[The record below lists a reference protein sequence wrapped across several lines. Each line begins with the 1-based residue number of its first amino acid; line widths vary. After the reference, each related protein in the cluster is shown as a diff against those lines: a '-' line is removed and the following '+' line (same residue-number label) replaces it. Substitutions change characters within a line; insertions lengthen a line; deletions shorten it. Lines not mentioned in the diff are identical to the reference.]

1 MNQTLLI
8 VIFSWLLLIS
18 IVAIWIIIYFIKL
31 SKGVDKGNLIK
42 ILENLI
48 TKVGENE
55 RSIKEIEKV
64 IKEIKEDEVY
74 HLQKVAIVRFNPFK
88 ELGGDHSFSLA
99 LLNANY
105 SGFVITGL
113 HTRERTRVYV
123 KKIDRGKSTTEL
135 SEEEKEAIK
144 RAERGIG
151 KSSS

>member
-8 VIFSWLLLIS
+8 IIFSWLFLIS
-18 IVAIWIIIYFIKL
+18 IVVIWIFIYFKKL

-42 ILENLI
+42 ILESLI
-48 TKVGENE
+48 IKEGENE
-55 RSIKEIEKV
+55 KSIKEIEKV
-64 IKEIKEDEVY
+64 IKDIKEDNLY
-74 HLQKVAIVRFNPFK
+74 HIQKVAIVRFNPFK

-99 LLNANY
+99 LLNANN

-123 KKIDRGKSTTEL
+123 KKIDKGKSTTQL

-144 RAERGIG
+144 KAERGVD

>member
-8 VIFSWLLLIS
+8 IIFSWLFLIS
-18 IVAIWIIIYFIKL
+18 IVVIWIFIYFKKL

-42 ILENLI
+42 ILDSLI
-48 TKVGENE
+48 TKEDGNE

-64 IKEIKEDEVY
+64 IKDIKEDNIY
-74 HLQKVAIVRFNPFK
+74 HIQKVAIVRFNPFR

-123 KKIDRGKSTTEL
+123 KKIDKGKSTTEL
-135 SEEEKEAIK
+135 SEEEKEVIK
-144 RAERGIG
+144 KAERGEG
-151 KSSS
+151 KLSS

>member
-8 VIFSWLLLIS
+8 IIFSWLFLVS
-18 IVAIWIIIYFIKL
+18 IVGIWILIYFKKL

-42 ILENLI
+42 ILDSLI
-48 TKVGENE
+48 SKEDENE

-64 IKEIKEDEVY
+64 IKDIKEDNIY
-74 HLQKVAIVRFNPFK
+74 HIQKVAIVRFNPFR

-99 LLNANY
+99 LLNAKY

-123 KKIDRGKSTTEL
+123 KKIDKGKSTTEL
-135 SEEEKEAIK
+135 SQEEKEVIK
-144 RAERGIG
+144 KAERGEG
-151 KSSS
+151 KLSS

>member
-8 VIFSWLLLIS
+8 IIFSWLFLIS
-18 IVAIWIIIYFIKL
+18 LVVIWIFIYFKKL
-31 SKGVDKGNLIK
+31 SKGVNKGNLIK
-42 ILENLI
+42 ILESLT
-48 TKVGENE
+48 TKEDENE

-64 IKEIKEDEVY
+64 VKEIKEDNIY
-74 HLQKVAIVRFNPFK
+74 HLQKVAIIRFNPFR
-88 ELGGDHSFSLA
+88 ELGGEHSFSLA

-123 KKIDRGKSTTEL
+123 KKIERGKSATEL

-144 RAERGIG
+144 KAEKGG
-151 KSSS
+151 SKLSS